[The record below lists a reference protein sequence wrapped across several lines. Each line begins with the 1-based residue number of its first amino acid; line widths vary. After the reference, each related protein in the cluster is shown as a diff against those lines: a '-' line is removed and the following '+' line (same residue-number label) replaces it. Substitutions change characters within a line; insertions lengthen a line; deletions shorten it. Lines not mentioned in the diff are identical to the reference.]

1 MAARIQQLRAAAG
14 LTQAALALAVGVPI
28 TTVQAWEQARRVPR
42 LQAAVKLARVLG
54 TTVETLAG
62 DLGQGEK
69 PPRRRQKGK

>member
-28 TTVQAWEQARRVPR
+28 ATVQAWEQARRVPR
-42 LQAAVKLARVLG
+42 LQTAVKLARVLG
-54 TTVETLAG
+54 TTVEALAG

-69 PPRRRQKGK
+69 PRRRPKGK